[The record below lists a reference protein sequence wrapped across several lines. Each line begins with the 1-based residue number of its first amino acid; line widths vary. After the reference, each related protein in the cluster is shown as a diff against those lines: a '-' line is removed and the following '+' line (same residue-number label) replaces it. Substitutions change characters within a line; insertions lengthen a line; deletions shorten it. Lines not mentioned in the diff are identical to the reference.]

1 MCVACAKKREEK
13 HPWADQLASC
23 RRPRGNTLF
32 SHRHAHTHAHPE
44 CSGKVVGVSWKMSVN
59 VVEMC
64 EIFLSIF
71 VATDWHCVGIFAACP
86 CFKWI
91 RLRLRATSQGSL
103 NLCGTGTRTCT
114 VDDRSV
120 GIGIGLPTT
129 FSGSGNARATMTFPP
144 NGLRWRATGATAGAR
159 AWLVA
164 LFGHAVAATASLSC

>member
-1 MCVACAKKREEK
+1 MFLCVCGVCEEK
-13 HPWADQLASC
+13 RGKISLSRQTCKLQTP
-23 RRPRGNTLF
+23 PRQHFVFAQT
-32 SHRHAHTHAHPE
+32 RTHTRTRAHAHPE
-44 CSGKVVGVSWKMSVN
+44 CSGKVVCVSWKMSVN

-103 NLCGTGTRTCT
+103 NLCGTGT

-129 FSGSGNARATMTFPP
+129 FSGSGSGSGNARATMTFPA
-144 NGLRWRATGATAGAR
+144 NGL
-159 AWLVA
+159 
-164 LFGHAVAATASLSC
+164 

>member
-1 MCVACAKKREEK
+1 MCVFVCVWRVRRKERKNILEQTNLQV
-13 HPWADQLASC
+13 ADA
-23 RRPRGNTLF
+23 PAATLCF
-32 SHRHAHTHAHPE
+32 RTDTHTHAHAHPE
-44 CSGKVVGVSWKMSVN
+44 CSGKVVCVSWKMSVN

-103 NLCGTGTRTCT
+103 NLCGTGT

-129 FSGSGNARATMTFPP
+129 FSGSGSGSGNARATMTFPA
-144 NGLRWRATGATAGAR
+144 NGLR
-159 AWLVA
+159 
-164 LFGHAVAATASLSC
+164 